1 MSRAAFGALIGVTE
15 VAVTRYVNGARI
27 PRPAKMALI
36 EKVTKGAVK
45 PNDFFGKPIAAP
57 AKQEAERAA

>member
-45 PNDFFGKPIAAP
+45 PNDFFAKPFSRP
-57 AKQEAERAA
+57 AKREGAAA